1 MKPRRRPRGQTS
13 WLGALAILVPL
24 IAIAFSPVLVAGY
37 IRLDDH
43 ANILDNP
50 DIQRLSLAGFA
61 AIWTKSDLGFYIPI
75 TYSIW
80 WLYAGIAN
88 LLGTLKQSAPL
99 FHALNLTLH
108 IVNASMVFSI
118 FQTLL
123 RFARAKPV
131 ALSEVQTR
139 GAALIAA
146 LFFALHPAQVET
158 VAWIT
163 ELKGGLAGMFGLLG
177 ILSYYRSPKKTTPAI
192 LFIAAMLSKPSAI
205 IFPGVLLLVDRI
217 LLGKPLKDSVR
228 APIFFWIPLLPLA
241 LITKYF
247 QPNLNMEFIPSF
259 SQRLLVATDTFS
271 FYVCKLLFPF
281 HLALDYGRSPS
292 FVLHRVP
299 GWQLALSAL
308 LAVAGVAVVLYALWR
323 PSQSDQDGAR
333 AWRGFVFCG
342 WAIFCLAMAPVL
354 GLVPFAFQDFTTVAD
369 HYLYIPIFGAALVV
383 LGLLVRL
390 RAAVVSQAISA
401 VILLGLAALSFSQAR
416 HWRSTESL
424 FNHTLEINPQS
435 YLAHYSLG
443 TELFEA
449 GRTDAGI
456 AQTLQCLAINPA
468 YLSAEVALGVAWI
481 QQGKF
486 QNAIDHYL
494 SVLGKNPSIAGK
506 RAPFVSSIHNNLGM
520 ALCQAG
526 RDSEGAEHFKQ
537 AVEVDPTSV
546 NGHMNLGRFALK
558 ESRFADAATH
568 YQAAL
573 ALSPGNREIARFLEF
588 ARSRM

>member
-1 MKPRRRPRGQTS
+1 
-13 WLGALAILVPL
+13 V
-24 IAIAFSPVLVAGY
+24 IAFSPVLVADY

-50 DIQRLSLAGFA
+50 HIQRLSLAGFA

-108 IVNASMVFSI
+108 IVNAFLVFSLL
-118 FQTLL
+118 QTLL
-123 RFARAKPV
+123 RFARAKPA
-131 ALSEVQTR
+131 ALSEAQTR

-163 ELKGGLAGMFGLLG
+163 ELKGGLAGMLGLLG
-177 ILSYYRSPKKTTPAI
+177 ILSYYRSPRRATPAI

-205 IFPGVLLLVDRI
+205 VFPGVLLLVDRI
-217 LLGKPLKDSVR
+217 LLGKPLKDSVK
-228 APIFFWIPLLPLA
+228 APFFFWMPQLPFV
-241 LITKYF
+241 LITKYL
-247 QPNLNMEFIPSF
+247 QPDLNMEFIPSL
-259 SQRLLVATDTFS
+259 SQRLLVAADTFS
-271 FYVCKLLFPF
+271 FYFCKVLFPF
-281 HLALDYGRSPS
+281 HLALDYGRSPHV
-292 FVLHRVP
+292 VLLRIP
-299 GWQLALSAL
+299 GWHMALSAL
-308 LAVAGVAVVLYALWR
+308 LTVAGVAVVIYSLWR
-323 PSQSDQDGAR
+323 PSQSDQDGAP

-342 WAIFCLAMAPVL
+342 WAIFCLAIAPVL

-369 HYLYIPIFGAALVV
+369 HYLYIPIFGATLVV
-383 LGLLVRL
+383 LGLLIRL
-390 RAAVVSQAISA
+390 RAAVGALVISA
-401 VILLGLAALSFSQAR
+401 AILLGLAGLCFSQAR
-416 HWRSTESL
+416 HWRSTQTL
-424 FNHTLEINPQS
+424 FSHTLEINPQS
-435 YLAHYSLG
+435 YLAHYSIG
-443 TELFEA
+443 TELLEA
-449 GRTDAGI
+449 GKTDAGI
-456 AQTLQCLAINPA
+456 EQTLQCLEINPG

-481 QQGKF
+481 QKGKF

-520 ALCQAG
+520 ALCQVG
-526 RDSEGAEHFKQ
+526 RDSEGAEHFKK
-537 AVEVDPTSV
+537 AIEVDPTSV

-588 ARSRM
+588 ARSHMQQP